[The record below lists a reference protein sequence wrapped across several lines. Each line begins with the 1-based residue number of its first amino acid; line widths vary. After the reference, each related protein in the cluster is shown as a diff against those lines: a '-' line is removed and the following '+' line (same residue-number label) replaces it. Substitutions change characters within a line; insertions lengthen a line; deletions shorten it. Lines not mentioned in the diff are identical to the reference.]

1 MTWRERTPKVRGRL
15 LCDEVLA
22 PFTWFRVGGLADAL
36 FLPADEAD
44 LGDFLQSLPPGV
56 PVTVLGVGSNV
67 IIRDGGLEGVVIRL
81 AGRPFAAID
90 VDAAAAT
97 VSAGAGALDAQV
109 ARAAAAAGIAGLEFL
124 AGIPGT
130 IGGALTMNAGCYGA
144 ETKDGL
150 VAARARDRAGAD
162 LTFSAAELG
171 YGYRQSGAPAGL
183 VWTRAVFKGERDD
196 PGAIEARMAQITA
209 RREATQPIRERTGG
223 STFKNPPGD
232 SAWRLIDAAG
242 WRGKPFGGAMFSPL
256 HANFMINTGEATA
269 ADLEGL
275 GEAVRADV
283 AASFAVDFEWEI
295 RRIGRRSRPSP
306 LVGEGGGEADG

>member
-1 MTWRERTPKVRGRL
+1 MTWPERAPEVRGRL
-15 LCDEVLA
+15 LRDEALA
-22 PFTWFRVGGLADAL
+22 PFTWFRVGGPADVL

-44 LGDFLQSLPPGV
+44 LGALLQALPPGV
-56 PVTVLGVGSNV
+56 PMTVLGVGSNV
-67 IIRDGGLEGVVIRL
+67 IVRDGGLEGVVIRL
-81 AGRPFAAID
+81 AGRAFAAVDID
-90 VDAAAAT
+90 EAAAT

-109 ARAAAAAGIAGLEFL
+109 ARAAAAAGVAGLEFL

-144 ETKDGL
+144 ETKDRL
-150 VAARARDRAGAD
+150 IEARARDRAGAAVSYR
-162 LTFSAAELG
+162 TAELG
-171 YGYRQSGAPAGL
+171 YGYRSSGAPAGL
-183 VWTRAVFKGERDD
+183 TWTQAVFQGERDD
-196 PGAIEARMAQITA
+196 PAAIQARMAQITA

-223 STFKNPPGD
+223 STFKNPPAD

-256 HANFMINTGEATA
+256 HANFMINTGDATA

-283 AASFAVDFEWEI
+283 AAKLAVDLEWEI
-295 RRIGRRSRPSP
+295 KRLGRRLLPSP
-306 LVGEGGGEADG
+306 ARGEGERKEPS